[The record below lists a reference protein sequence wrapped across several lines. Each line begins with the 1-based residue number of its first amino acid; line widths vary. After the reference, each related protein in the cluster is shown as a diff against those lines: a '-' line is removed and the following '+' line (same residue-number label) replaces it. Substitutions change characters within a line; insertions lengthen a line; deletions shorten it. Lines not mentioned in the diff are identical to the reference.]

1 MSGWTNDDLEA
12 IGDAEELRIAS
23 RRSDGSLRPY
33 IIIWVVRHGDE
44 LYVRSAYGPDNPWFV
59 RARRSG
65 SGRIAAGGVE
75 RDVRIIDPGTD
86 AELHEA
92 LDAAY
97 RAKYGSHP
105 PRVVA
110 TVVGPQVVTTTLR
123 LDPVP

>member
-1 MSGWTNDDLEA
+1 MSGWTTDELRA
-12 IGDAEELRIAS
+12 IGEAEELRSAS
-23 RRSDGSLRPY
+23 RRPDGSLRKA

-65 SGRIAAGGVE
+65 SGRITAGGVE
-75 RDVRIIDPGTD
+75 HDVTFVDPGAD

-110 TVVGPQVVTTTLR
+110 TVVGPELVSTTLR
-123 LDPVP
+123 LDPV